1 MPEPAR
7 CLRSPVLRL
16 GHAAVNFTEDLEGA
30 PWKTC
35 AQALA
40 HAAKNVYNRSC
51 RDLRQERFFQEETV
65 MLVGLN
71 GFLPLVA
78 AKDIISI
85 ILLVV
90 MIVFVVGFVMLLA
103 RRDKRRREERAS
115 AGIQKAAVMNT
126 QQDFQLNTAELDLDA
141 LCGQQKIREIMNE
154 DERSV
159 LRAYAGGETEGELA
173 GRLLISRKDA
183 ESLVSEL
190 FARLEVNNRA
200 ELLKKLQNM
209 LREEEADVSK

>member
-1 MPEPAR
+1 MR
-7 CLRSPVLRL
+7 
-16 GHAAVNFTEDLEGA
+16 
-30 PWKTC
+30 
-35 AQALA
+35 
-40 HAAKNVYNRSC
+40 
-51 RDLRQERFFQEETV
+51 
-65 MLVGLN
+65 VGLN

-85 ILLVV
+85 ILLV
-90 MIVFVVGFVMLLA
+90 IILVFVVGFVMLLA
-103 RRDKRRREERAS
+103 RRDKRRREEHAS

>member
-1 MPEPAR
+1 
-7 CLRSPVLRL
+7 
-16 GHAAVNFTEDLEGA
+16 
-30 PWKTC
+30 
-35 AQALA
+35 
-40 HAAKNVYNRSC
+40 
-51 RDLRQERFFQEETV
+51 
-65 MLVGLN
+65 
-71 GFLPLVA
+71 
-78 AKDIISI
+78 
-85 ILLVV
+85 
-90 MIVFVVGFVMLLA
+90 
-103 RRDKRRREERAS
+103 
-115 AGIQKAAVMNT
+115 MNT

>member
-1 MPEPAR
+1 MR
-7 CLRSPVLRL
+7 
-16 GHAAVNFTEDLEGA
+16 
-30 PWKTC
+30 
-35 AQALA
+35 
-40 HAAKNVYNRSC
+40 
-51 RDLRQERFFQEETV
+51 
-65 MLVGLN
+65 VGLN

-141 LCGQQKIREIMNE
+141 LCGGSLAE
-154 DERSV
+154 D
-159 LRAYAGGETEGELA
+159 G
-173 GRLLISRKDA
+173 
-183 ESLVSEL
+183 
-190 FARLEVNNRA
+190 
-200 ELLKKLQNM
+200 
-209 LREEEADVSK
+209 